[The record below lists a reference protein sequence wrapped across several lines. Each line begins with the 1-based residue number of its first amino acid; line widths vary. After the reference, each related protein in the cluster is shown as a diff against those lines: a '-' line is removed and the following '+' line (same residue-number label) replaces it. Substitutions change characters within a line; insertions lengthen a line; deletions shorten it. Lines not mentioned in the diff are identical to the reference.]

1 MNRTLKNYFKLASNC
16 SRIHFFN
23 LTLFATLIFLPLM
36 TENISGGFY
45 TLIAT
50 KTLIMALAA
59 IGLNLLVGQ
68 GGLVSF
74 GHSAFIGIG
83 AYCVGVPIFHY
94 FEDGT
99 QWLANGFIHLLIA
112 LLVSGSIAALV
123 GMISLRTRG
132 IYFIMIT
139 LASAQLLY
147 FLSSGLELYGGDD
160 GLSLYQRSEFPGS
173 FNIENNQT
181 LYYLCLGSVLITLGF
196 QYRWFNSRFGTLIQ
210 GARIN
215 ESRMKAIGYNLYP
228 YQLVLFIISG
238 MICGYAGFLMAN
250 FNGFISPDLLHWQH
264 SGELLAII
272 ILGGTRSIVG
282 PLYGAAAFYLL
293 EELLSSIEYDLGGIK
308 IGEYWQLIF
317 GPLLIFVVLYG
328 RNGIYGLITEFNKFS
343 TAPSRED

>member
-1 MNRTLKNYFKLASNC
+1 MNLTTKNYFNLA
-16 SRIHFFN
+16 
-23 LTLFATLIFLPLM
+23 LFSALIVLPLI
-36 TENISGGFY
+36 TENVSGGFY

-50 KTLIMALAA
+50 KSLIMALAA

-83 AYCVGVPIFHY
+83 AYCVGVPLFHY

-99 QWLANGFIHLLIA
+99 QWLANGFVHLFLA
-112 LLVSGSIAALV
+112 LLVSGAVATLM

-139 LASAQLLY
+139 LAFAQLLY
-147 FLSSGLELYGGDD
+147 YLTTGLELYGGDD

-173 FNIENNQT
+173 FNLESNQT
-181 LYYLCLGSVLITLGF
+181 LYYLCLGSILITLGF
-196 QYRWFNSRFGTLIQ
+196 QYRWFHSRFGKLIQ

-215 ESRMKAIGYNLYP
+215 ESRMKAIGYQLYP
-228 YQLVLFIISG
+228 YQLVLFIVSG

-250 FNGFISPDLLHWQH
+250 FNNFISPDLLHWQH

-293 EELLSSIEYDLGGIK
+293 EELLSSIDYTLGGIK

-328 RNGIYGLITEFNKFS
+328 HNGIYGFITGLDK
-343 TAPSRED
+343 PSVTPQRED